1 MTTYLRSIKLL
12 TLTIFIFSFIGAMPA
27 TTKNAGGSFVATT
40 QSYRHSQFEQA
51 SILNQKEKGA
61 TAWLGER
68 VNFQIYIWSS
78 SENAAVKISS
88 SKLSGEGV
96 TTISPSNV
104 KLSLVRFL
112 SMNTKDAYPTDS
124 SSIDLVP
131 DMLDPYKPFTLKKSE
146 IQPIW
151 VGVDIPRDATPGIY
165 KGVISVE
172 IGHEVLSFEYD
183 IDVLNLTIPEVKDWS
198 FDLNLW
204 THPQATAHY
213 YCGSVY
219 ETQYAHNW
227 SDSLPKGFMWSDEH
241 LSLYRPTLEL
251 LRDAGLK
258 TVLINLIKDPWLST
272 YKLKSEQH
280 QTNYPYDELI
290 HWRLTKDGSF
300 KFDFSDFERYVKF
313 CFSIG
318 IDHSIECYSML
329 TWLVSSYSGISY
341 FDESQGKEVVH
352 KFEDWDE
359 YKSVWTLF
367 IKEFVDLLVKNGWF
381 EKCRIGVDERGINN
395 IPHIIEVLEKFP
407 HNGET
412 LRISAAVNKTHSFDD
427 QIAVISM
434 HGGTDAIVN
443 DKWTT
448 EQYAKWAQERRGK
461 GLKSTW
467 YTCTGT
473 YPGNFGNSR
482 PAESLFIG
490 WYSAAIGAD
499 GYLRWAVDSWSDNA
513 TKTTDNKLFETGDT
527 FQVYPGDRDA
537 KQPFTRTSIR
547 FELLRQGIV
556 DYEKIRTLRSL
567 YPDSSKDLDELLL
580 SVVRP
585 KMPKRIEG
593 QSSIL
598 YEDISINDFSDITD
612 YATSELCRIS
622 KKYSKE

>member
-1 MTTYLRSIKLL
+1 MITKLRAIKLL
-12 TLTIFIFSFIGAMPA
+12 SIALFLFSFIDAMP
-27 TTKNAGGSFVATT
+27 TSNKNAGGSFVATT
-40 QSYRHSQFEQA
+40 QSYRHNKFEQA
-51 SILNQKEKGA
+51 IKLNQYQAHA

-68 VNFQIYIWSS
+68 VNFQIYLWSS
-78 SENAAVKISS
+78 KESASVNIISS
-88 SKLSGEGV
+88 NLIGSNGTS
-96 TTISPSNV
+96 IMPSNIT
-104 KLSLVRFL
+104 LSVVRFL
-112 SMNTKDAYPTDS
+112 SMNTRDAYPIDS
-124 SSIDLVP
+124 NYIELVP
-131 DMLDPYKPFTLKKSE
+131 DMLDPYKPFTIKQKELK
-146 IQPIW
+146 PIW
-151 VGVDIPRDATPGIY
+151 VGVDIPRDVKPGIY
-165 KGVISVE
+165 KGVLSVE
-172 IGHEVLSFEYD
+172 MGEETHNFEYS
-183 IDVLNLTIPEVKDWS
+183 IDVLDITLPEVRDWE

-219 ETQYAHNW
+219 QTQYAQNW
-227 SDSLPKGFMWSDEH
+227 SDNVPPGFMWSEEH
-241 LSLYRPTLEL
+241 LSIYRPTLEL

-258 TVLINLIKDPWLST
+258 TVLVNLVKDPWLSS

-318 IDHSIECYSML
+318 IDQSIECYSML
-329 TWLVSSYSGISY
+329 PWLISNYSGISY
-341 FDESQGKEVVH
+341 FDENQGKEVIY
-352 KFEDWDE
+352 KFQDWDE
-359 YKSVWTLF
+359 YKRVWTLF
-367 IKEFVDLLVKNGWF
+367 MDEFVEMLIKNGWF

-395 IPHIIEVLEKFP
+395 IPHIIEILEKFP
-407 HNGET
+407 HNGEM
-412 LRISAAVNKTHSFDD
+412 LKISAAVNKTHSFDD
-427 QIAVISM
+427 KLAVISM

-448 EQYAKWAQERRGK
+448 EQYAKWAEERREK

-499 GYLRWAVDSWSDNA
+499 GYLRWAVDSWGDNP
-513 TKTTDNKLFETGDT
+513 THTTDNKMFETGDT
-527 FQVYPGDRDA
+527 FQIYPGDKDA
-537 KQPFTRTSIR
+537 EQPFTRSSIR

-556 DYEKIRTLRSL
+556 DYEKIRTLRGL
-567 YPDSSKDLDELLL
+567 YPDSSEELDTLLKR
-580 SVVRP
+580 VVRP
-585 KMPKRIEG
+585 KMPKRIDG

-598 YEDISINDFSDITD
+598 YDESSINDFSDITD
-612 YATSELCRIS
+612 YATFELNRIS
-622 KKYSKE
+622 QKYSR